1 MENKLERYNFS
12 GFVFGSENWYNLTIR
27 LNNHAGHGTS
37 YLSEFSLELNNEE
50 RMALINLLMN
60 PKETN

>member
-1 MENKLERYNFS
+1 MENKRYDFS

-37 YLSEFSLELNNEE
+37 YIGEFSLELNDTE
-50 RMALINLLMN
+50 RMALINALMN